1 MQSLLLIVRELTK
14 LLYRIGIPE
23 SQGRILSALLLLGPL
38 TQDYLASLLGYSIST
53 MSENLTA
60 LEAKGLVKRVGKIG
74 RKNLYATTKG
84 FSVLVQEHLERF
96 LNDLGE
102 LIKRIEMNEQYSRLK
117 MELEHVKQAV
127 RRVLSELDQE

>member
-1 MQSLLLIVRELTK
+1 
-14 LLYRIGIPE
+14 
-23 SQGRILSALLLLGPL
+23 
-38 TQDYLASLLGYSIST
+38 